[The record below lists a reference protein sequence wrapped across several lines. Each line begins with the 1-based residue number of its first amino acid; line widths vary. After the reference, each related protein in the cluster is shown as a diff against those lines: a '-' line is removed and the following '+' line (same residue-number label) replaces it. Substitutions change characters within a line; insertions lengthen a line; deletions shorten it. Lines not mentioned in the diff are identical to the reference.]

1 MFSKYAWVI
10 PLKEKRGIT
19 ITNDFQKILKESN
32 RKPNKLWVGKGS
44 EFYNNS
50 FKKRMILRCI
60 RYIMKE
66 NLLLQKDFLE
76 HWKTRFLNTWKLGH
90 VFGQNV
96 WSEEVFI
103 SSTIK
108 NTVPWTYVIN
118 DFNGEEITGTF
129 YEKEVQKTNQK

>member
-76 HWKTRFLNTWKLGH
+76 H
-90 VFGQNV
+90 
-96 WSEEVFI
+96 
-103 SSTIK
+103 
-108 NTVPWTYVIN
+108 
-118 DFNGEEITGTF
+118 
-129 YEKEVQKTNQK
+129 